1 MRLVYF
7 NWEGYILAR
16 IDFPKDFVWGTA
28 TASYQIEGAW
38 QEDGRGP
45 SIWDTFSHT
54 PGKVFNNDNGN
65 VACDSYH
72 RYEEDIA
79 LLKKLG
85 VKAYRFSIAWPRI
98 FPQGTGVV
106 NERGLDYYRRVVDA
120 LIEAGI
126 EPCVTLYHWDLPQAL
141 QDKGGWD
148 NRDTIDAFVNYSE
161 VVFKAFDGKIKQWI
175 TFNETWCVSFLSNYI
190 GAHAPGNK
198 DLQLAINIAHHC
210 MVAHGEAVKKFRE
223 LGIQGEIGTT
233 HNLSWSEPYSTSPED
248 VAAAR
253 RSRAFSN
260 EWFMEPTFK
269 GTYPQFMVEWFKTKG
284 AEVPIL
290 PGDMETIAQK
300 IDFIGV
306 NFYSG
311 GFVRYK
317 KDDGLFDSEEVQV
330 GFDKTYM
337 DWNVYAEALYKVL
350 SWVHGEYGDTPIYI
364 TENGACYEDVLTED
378 NRIHDVLRKQYFK
391 KHFIQCHRLIESGV
405 PLKGYFAWSLLDNFE
420 WAEGYRK
427 RFGIVYTNYET
438 LERHPK
444 DSYYFIQ
451 DVIKSSGFEA

>member
-1 MRLVYF
+1 MAK
-7 NWEGYILAR
+7 IQ
-16 IDFPKDFVWGTA
+16 FPKDFVWGTA
-28 TASYQIEGAW
+28 TASYQIEGAH

-54 PGKVFNNDNGN
+54 PGKVFNDDNGD

-72 RYEEDIA
+72 RYEEDVA

-98 FPQGTGVV
+98 FPKGTGDV
-106 NERGLDYYRRVVDA
+106 NEKGLDYYRKVVDA
-120 LIEAGI
+120 LLAAGI

-148 NRDTIDAFVNYSE
+148 NRDTIDAFVNYAE

-190 GAHAPGNK
+190 GAHAPGNT
-198 DLQLAINIAHHC
+198 DLQLAINVAHHC

-223 LGIQGEIGTT
+223 LGIKGEIGTT
-233 HNLSWSEPYSTSPED
+233 HNLYWFEPYTTSPED
-248 VAAAR
+248 VEAAR
-253 RSRAFSN
+253 RNRAYNN

-269 GTYPQFMVEWFKTKG
+269 GTYPQFMVDWFKSKG
-284 AEVPIL
+284 ATVPVL
-290 PGDMETIAQK
+290 PGDMETISQK

-311 GFVRYK
+311 GFGRYK
-317 KDDGLFDSEEVQV
+317 EGEGLFDCEEVQI

-337 DWNVYAEALYKVL
+337 DWNVYADGLYKVL
-350 SWVHGEYGDTPIYI
+350 SWVHDEYGDTPIYI
-364 TENGACYEDVLTED
+364 TENGACYDDELTAD
-378 NRIHDVLRKQYFK
+378 NRVHDAQRAEYFR
-391 KHFIQCHRLIESGV
+391 KHFIQCHRLIGSGV

-451 DVIKSSGFEA
+451 DVIRNSGFEV